1 MDPGANAGLMNRSD
15 PGANVSVTA
24 GAIFILL
31 EPPRRG
37 MRPTP
42 DYRTGLRRLTWHAVG
57 NLEIINWRC
66 AENEI

>member
-31 EPPRRG
+31 DAAPR
-37 MRPTP
+37 
-42 DYRTGLRRLTWHAVG
+42 H
-57 NLEIINWRC
+57 
-66 AENEI
+66 